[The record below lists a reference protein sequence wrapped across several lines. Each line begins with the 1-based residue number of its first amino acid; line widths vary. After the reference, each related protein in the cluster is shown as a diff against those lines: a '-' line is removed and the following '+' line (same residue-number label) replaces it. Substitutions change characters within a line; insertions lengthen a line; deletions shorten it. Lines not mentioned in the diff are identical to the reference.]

1 MADNTTY
8 TAEPYVEYQA
18 DEYTPQEVQDGAS
31 WELGAGHFELGF
43 VVNGAKVPL
52 ARLKGGGVLKKIAA
66 AKANAAANAASQTDT
81 STSTT
86 DTSTSTA

>member
-31 WELGAGHFELGF
+31 WELGSGHFELGF

-66 AKANAAANAASQTDT
+66 AKANAAAADTSSTSITTDTTTSTT
-81 STSTT
+81 STS
-86 DTSTSTA
+86 